1 MSNVSTQPMS
11 LVVQMAQNAEVLNAA
26 VAAEAIRR
34 FGTTTVGQAGTTPFE
49 LAIHL
54 GDMPDAV
61 GVAGTLVEFMTKQLK
76 LIARP
81 TSPAAS
87 GPIAVTVQTPTRP
100 SDMDLSDLFAALAS
114 NPERAATIVPYI
126 LEQRAVQIA
135 EGKLRRAGRPGEW
148 AVVGPDGR
156 LDAMQTL
163 AYLTYLADEFAQ
175 PHRRDTVT
183 LDEAMG
189 RSQQLLVFPF
199 PLTKDQ
205 AVMRDRNPYGNDWSQ
220 LPDDVHEALVAEVMS
235 GRLVVQSEI
244 EVRRIL
250 HEVFGGNLPPY
261 LQEIVNA
268 YARNKG
274 RGIGVVSRYV
284 TAEQA
289 KRVSPTSRVAAP
301 RPFSGSEPQHDDE
314 WCLERLRDHAR
325 PPIKQSLGD
334 IHLTRQILTSV
345 RTSTGSIV
353 LVDCVLLD
361 DARTSTGNIEGNFWT
376 TQYCRT
382 RTSVG
387 SVTADIRTMPP
398 SRLYQKVVELGII
411 DGREA

>member
-11 LVVQMAQNAEVLNAA
+11 LVVRMAQNAGVLDAA

-54 GDMPDAV
+54 GDMPNAV
-61 GVAGTLVEFMTKQLK
+61 GVAGILVKFMTEQLR
-76 LIARP
+76 LFAQP
-81 TSPAAS
+81 ASPAAS
-87 GPIAVTVQTPTRP
+87 GPIAVTVQTPTRLA
-100 SDMDLSDLFAALAS
+100 DMDLSELFAALARH
-114 NPERAATIVPYI
+114 PERAATIVPYI
-126 LEQRAVQIA
+126 LDQRAVQIA

-189 RSQQLLVFPF
+189 RSQRLLVFPF
-199 PLTKDQ
+199 PLTNDQ
-205 AVMRDRNPYGNDWSQ
+205 AVMRDRDPYGNDWSR
-220 LPDDVHEALVAEVMS
+220 LPDDVHEALIAEVMS

-244 EVRRIL
+244 DVRRIL
-250 HEVFGGNLPPY
+250 HDIFGGTLPPY
-261 LQEIVNA
+261 LQDIVSA

-284 TAEQA
+284 SAEQA
-289 KRVSPTSRVAAP
+289 RRAGPTSRGGAP

-314 WCLERLRDHAR
+314 WYLARLREYAIA
-325 PPIKQSLGD
+325 PIRSSGGNVVRQ
-334 IHLTRQILTSV
+334 RQILTSV
-345 RTSTGSIV
+345 QSGGGNIHLSGCFVLGDVRSGGGNVGGNFVMLSGCRVRTGGGNDTST
-353 LVDCVLLD
+353 
-361 DARTSTGNIEGNFWT
+361 ARNL
-376 TQYCRT
+376 
-382 RTSVG
+382 
-387 SVTADIRTMPP
+387 PL
-398 SRLYQKVVELGII
+398 SRIYEKVVKAGII
-411 DGREA
+411 PA